1 MAYDKPT
8 RAELIV
14 MFPEFTTVP
23 EQTVNEFIDM
33 ASRNVDTSW
42 FEEDYKRAIILLACH
57 FMALAGLGTGP
68 DSVGNAS
75 NMSIYQTIKSGT
87 LTLVRGAKSSSS
99 NDGWGFQTTRYG
111 RLFWMLL
118 KQNRGGPRVT
128 VGLFSPTSG
137 YAKDWPR

>member
-8 RAELIV
+8 RDELIV

-23 EQTVNEFIDM
+23 EPTVNEYIDM

-42 FEEDYKRAIILLACH
+42 FELDYKRAIILLAAH
-57 FMALAGLGTGP
+57 LMALAGLGTGP

-87 LTLVRGAKSSSS
+87 LTLVRGAKASS
-99 NDGWGFQTTRYG
+99 NSGWGFDSTRYG

-128 VGLFSPTSG
+128 GGLFGPTSG